1 MLLQQ
6 IEQMRHHFLW
16 LLIHHLVP
24 PHPHHQRP
32 VPLRFRGWQE
42 DDEEPVKV
50 EKPKNDKKE
59 DEDEEPKKGGGVYD
73 KNIKKIV
80 VTSFF

>member
-1 MLLQQ
+1 MKV
-6 IEQMRHHFLW
+6 EK
-16 LLIHHLVP
+16 P
-24 PHPHHQRP
+24 KDEK
-32 VPLRFRGWQE
+32 E

-50 EKPKNDKKE
+50 EKKDEKE
-59 DEDEEPKKGGGVYD
+59 DDEEPVKVEKKEEEDEKPKQGGGIDD